1 MNDDKLGITLKIAG
15 KTYPMSINPQMEE
28 IYRLAERE
36 VNRRFVESQRNRTD
50 GYAVQDYL
58 ASVAVELAVSNI
70 RLSQSRE
77 VGSDDLKR
85 LAGLAK
91 EVETHLDK

>member
-1 MNDDKLGITLKIAG
+1 MNNDKLEIKLKIAG
-15 KTYPMSINPQMEE
+15 KTYPMSIEPQMEE

-36 VNRRFVESQRNRTD
+36 VNHRFVESQKDRTD
-50 GYAVQDYL
+50 GYGVQDYL

-70 RLSQSRE
+70 RLSKSHE
-77 VGSDDLKR
+77 VGSEDLKR

-91 EVETHLDK
+91 EVETHLNK